1 MSTTTPHSPMPK
13 PAPWSSLFQ
22 THISRL
28 PSPEFVLS
36 TLSPAQKDS
45 PTPFFPRARYCIYRG
60 MWATLP
66 ENKHNPAPPNPRV
79 YESDLPTFTSDVRM
93 QKIPEIFATG
103 AGHGGVEQAQG
114 SGGGGAVEAV
124 YWVKEVGVQWR
135 VKGRAFVVARDV
147 EGEGEGSSG
156 VRTLK
161 SEVGARM
168 RVLEEGMESEWS
180 WARELTAHFGNC
192 SPGMRGSWRN
202 PPPGAP
208 VKGEP
213 DKDHQLGQKVTDL
226 EDPVARE
233 NFRVVII
240 LPDEVEQCDISDPE
254 KARRWRYK
262 YVEGDWTTEELW
274 P

>member
-1 MSTTTPHSPMPK
+1 
-13 PAPWSSLFQ
+13 
-22 THISRL
+22 
-28 PSPEFVLS
+28 
-36 TLSPAQKDS
+36 
-45 PTPFFPRARYCIYRG
+45 
-60 MWATLP
+60 
-66 ENKHNPAPPNPRV
+66 
-79 YESDLPTFTSDVRM
+79 M

-192 SPGMRGSWRN
+192 SPGMRGLFRER
-202 PPPGAP
+202 PPHPPIFTDIYDRLMAQPTPGRP
-208 VKGEP
+208 R
-213 DKDHQLGQKVTDL
+213 QRRTGQR
-226 EDPVARE
+226 PPARAKSNRFGRSSRTRE
-233 NFRVVII
+233 FQSGNYT
-240 LPDEVEQCDISDPE
+240 
-254 KARRWRYK
+254 A
-262 YVEGDWTTEELW
+262 G
-274 P
+274 